1 MVLSPFAQLSWAIC
15 HLWAEHRCSVK
26 VPLKFW
32 FLFWWHINISVIHPK
47 PIFWFWKSLQYHSS
61 LIIRG
66 FTHIWSSASSSI
78 SHPQCRLEAP
88 PSNNS
93 VQFHWGTMLALW
105 KLSMS
110 LLLKLW
116 HFRTADSFES
126 FTMAADFL
134 CQMWAK
140 RPRVNFQTCK
150 KKKRYKPQV
159 LV

>member
-1 MVLSPFAQLSWAIC
+1 MLQVLVFSPFAQLSWAVC

-32 FLFWWHINISVIHPK
+32 FLFWLTVAFQIIFHPK
-47 PIFWFWKSLQYHSS
+47 TIFWFWKSLQYHSP

-66 FTHIWSSASSSI
+66 LFTHIEALPAARFLTHSA
-78 SHPQCRLEAP
+78 RWRFP
-88 PSNNS
+88 PLSNNS

-116 HFRTADSFES
+116 YFRAADSFEF
-126 FTMAADFL
+126 FTMAANFVSN
-134 CQMWAK
+134 
-140 RPRVNFQTCK
+140 VNK
-150 KKKRYKPQV
+150 AASG
-159 LV
+159 